1 MYEMVKNIPVLQ
13 TAVYGMRTNYLSQ
26 TPQKIEE
33 LLQFLQSLVA
43 CEVMLVL
50 CVGQHDVLDGKVKE
64 AISAVPRLTQLVEKY
79 DATLVVI
86 ELFDHTTFA
95 PSQLQYA
102 KGVEDINWAWKHEV
116 WADPKT
122 KCLGSHFIE
131 DQHFI
136 SDKVHL
142 TVNGKWI
149 MADNLVA
156 IVRAWALP
164 RLCLS

>member
-1 MYEMVKNIPVLQ
+1 MVKNITVPQ
-13 TAVYGMRTNYLSQ
+13 TAVYGIWIRHLSQ

-33 LLQFLQSLVA
+33 LLQFLQSIGA

-79 DATLVVI
+79 DARLVFTK
-86 ELFDHTTFA
+86 LFDHTTFA
-95 PSQLQYA
+95 QSQPKYA

-116 WADPKT
+116 WADAKMQ
-122 KCLGSHFIE
+122 CLGTHFIA
-131 DQHFI
+131 DRHFI
-136 SDKVHL
+136 SDQMHV
-142 TVNGKWI
+142 TVKGKKMI
-149 MADNLVA
+149 ADNLA
-156 IVRAWALP
+156 ATVRTLTLP